1 MGFKPVRK
9 RYRLTFTD
17 AAFEGFEVI
26 MRSLS
31 TGEFLE
37 VTRQMVGLR
46 ALDSVPTAGDID
58 KAGSVVSIMG
68 RSLVSWNLEDDDD
81 RPVPCS
87 EQAISDLD
95 LVMMLAILEAW
106 TTAMA
111 SVPRPLPGTSNG
123 GGRFPELSI
132 PMETLSPNR
141 TS

>member
-68 RSLVSWNLEDDDD
+68 RSLVSWNLADDDD
-81 RPVPCS
+81 RPGPWS
-87 EQAISDLD
+87 EQASTDLD
-95 LVMMLAILEAW
+95 LGMILADRKSTRL
-106 TTAMA
+106 
-111 SVPRPLPGTSNG
+111 
-123 GGRFPELSI
+123 
-132 PMETLSPNR
+132 
-141 TS
+141 